1 MDLNTDK
8 RHRGESELCDLCE
21 RGTENMKHFIL
32 ECCRLEDMRDQQ
44 IMTKYW
50 KADKDEM
57 IGDMLF
63 DRKET
68 EKVGKMLERMYS
80 KRKRIRANNKRTIR
94 NRTPS

>member
-1 MDLNTDK
+1 
-8 RHRGESELCDLCE
+8 
-21 RGTENMKHFIL
+21 
-32 ECCRLEDMRDQQ
+32 MRKFWR
-44 IMTKYW
+44 T
-50 KADKDEM
+50 DKDEM

-68 EKVGKMLERMYS
+68 EEVGKMLERMYF

>member
-1 MDLNTDK
+1 M
-8 RHRGESELCDLCE
+8 
-21 RGTENMKHFIL
+21 
-32 ECCRLEDMRDQQ
+32 ECCRLEDVRDQQ

-68 EKVGKMLERMYS
+68 EEVGKMLERMYF

>member
-1 MDLNTDK
+1 MWPMWK
-8 RHRGESELCDLCE
+8 RNRELE
-21 RGTENMKHFIL
+21 TFHIL
-32 ECCRLEDMRDQQ
+32 ECCRLEDVRDQQ

-68 EKVGKMLERMYS
+68 EEVGKMLERMYF
-80 KRKRIRANNKRTIR
+80 KRKRIRANNKRTIK
-94 NRTPS
+94 NRTQS

>member
-21 RGTENMKHFIL
+21 RGTENLKHFIL
-32 ECCRLEDMRDQQ
+32 ECCRLEDVRDQQ

-68 EKVGKMLERMYS
+68 EKQERCWRECTP
-80 KRKRIRANNKRTIR
+80 KGKRIRANNKRTIR

>member
-1 MDLNTDK
+1 M
-8 RHRGESELCDLCE
+8 
-21 RGTENMKHFIL
+21 
-32 ECCRLEDMRDQQ
+32 ECCRLEDVRDQQ

-57 IGDMLF
+57 IGDTLF

-68 EKVGKMLERMYS
+68 EEVGKMLERMYF